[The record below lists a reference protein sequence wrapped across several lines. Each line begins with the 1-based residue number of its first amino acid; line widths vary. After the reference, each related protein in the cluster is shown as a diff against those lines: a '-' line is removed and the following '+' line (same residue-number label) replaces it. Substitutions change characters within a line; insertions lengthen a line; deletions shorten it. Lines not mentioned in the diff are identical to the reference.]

1 MSAASVLD
9 AMTETEAREAL
20 TRCCGSSRWVAGM
33 LSRRPFGDDD
43 ALERSADEAWATA
56 TPDDVREALSH
67 HPEIGADLDEL
78 RRRFASTATWSSGEQ
93 SGMSTASDETLRA
106 LRDGNRRYRERYGFT
121 FVVCATGKSADEMLA
136 LLRER
141 EHNAPEHELSVAA
154 AEQGKITKIRL
165 RKLSP

>member
-9 AMTETEAREAL
+9 AMTEGEAREAL

-33 LSRRPFGDDD
+33 LSRRPFGDD
-43 ALERSADEAWATA
+43 ASLERAADEVWATA

-93 SGMSTASDETLRA
+93 SGVSAASDETLHA
-106 LRDGNRRYRERYGFT
+106 LRDGNRRYRERYGHT

-141 EHNAPEHELSVAA
+141 ERNAPEHELSVAA